1 MIVIVGINL
10 VIGYVLVYKTGLDNC
25 FCGIHIVCGDINA
38 FFIRRENGFNAA
50 PDINTPAN
58 IVRTLNIN
66 LAGIAVV
73 IFNSEK
79 GGVSQRQ
86 NQQKYHEEYRLACSF
101 GLHWQ
106 ILHYM

>member
-10 VIGYVLVYKTGLDNC
+10 IIGYVLVYKAGLDNG
-25 FCGIHIVCGDINA
+25 FRGVHIVCGNINA
-38 FFIRRENGFNAA
+38 LLIGRENGFNAA
-50 PDINTPAN
+50 SDINAPAN
-58 IVRTLNIN
+58 IVSTLNVN